1 MAIIHTGLECRG
13 FVAVG
18 AEPTCEHRD
27 GIAVISLYSSEN
39 ILKKLDLLKA
49 PPLLDNTPKSL
60 LATSAVL
67 QF

>member
-39 ILKKLDLLKA
+39 IIEEA
-49 PPLLDNTPKSL
+49 GFAEGS
-60 LATSAVL
+60 TSSG
-67 QF
+67 